1 MEIRQ
6 LQTFQT
12 IIAEGSYTKAA
23 QKLAYTQSTITAHM
37 QAIEKAIGA
46 PAFVYQQRQLVL
58 SEQGKLLQPL
68 AEELLM
74 NYQQILALKQM
85 PQLKGELRIAAPESL
100 LIYRLAP
107 LLREYTELYPEV
119 KIILSNASCGVN
131 QQLVMTDQAD
141 IAFMMWPELEKG
153 LYTDYRLS
161 KEEIVLVT
169 GKEQSLRFKE
179 YLKNPT
185 NHSFIINEKECSYR
199 NLFEKTIQNE
209 FGLNFPTMELW
220 SIEAIKKALI
230 GGLGFSFLP
239 EITIKE
245 ELAEGTLFKLDG
257 QLENQIYA
265 HLVVK
270 KKKWQSPIVE
280 KFIQLVE
287 EKW

>member
-1 MEIRQ
+1 MDEKGESTVEIRQ

-46 PAFVYQQRQLVL
+46 PAFVYQKRQLVL

-131 QQLVMTDQAD
+131 QQLKYFAQYLL
-141 IAFMMWPELEKG
+141 ELREVPQPIRIK
-153 LYTDYRLS
+153 
-161 KEEIVLVT
+161 
-169 GKEQSLRFKE
+169 
-179 YLKNPT
+179 T
-185 NHSFIINEKECSYR
+185 NRQRSNR
-199 NLFEKTIQNE
+199 
-209 FGLNFPTMELW
+209 
-220 SIEAIKKALI
+220 
-230 GGLGFSFLP
+230 
-239 EITIKE
+239 
-245 ELAEGTLFKLDG
+245 
-257 QLENQIYA
+257 
-265 HLVVK
+265 
-270 KKKWQSPIVE
+270 
-280 KFIQLVE
+280 
-287 EKW
+287 